1 MKKIVLA
8 FALIGSLLVASDFS
22 EAVNKLD
29 VGSEKEAVELL
40 SKLAQNG
47 DVDSQ
52 TLLGE
57 IYLDGIGVEVD
68 FKKAFFWLSKASKSD
83 VEAKYLLGFMYENG
97 LYVKK
102 DNPKALSFYEES
114 AKNGG
119 LLAQFNVAM
128 MYKEGKGGIK
138 KDMNKAMMWL
148 EKASLTKQNINYLSL
163 K

>member
-8 FALIGSLLVASDFS
+8 VTFISSLLVANNFSD
-22 EAVNKLD
+22 AVNKLD
-29 VGSEKEAVELL
+29 IGSEKEAFISL
-40 SKLAQNG
+40 STLAKSGN
-47 DVDSQ
+47 VDSQ

-57 IYLDGIGVEVD
+57 MYLDGIGVEVD
-68 FKKAFFWLSKASKSD
+68 FEKAFFWLSKAATSD
-83 VEAKYLLGFMYENG
+83 VEAQYLLGFMYENG
-97 LYVKK
+97 LHVKS
-102 DNPKALSFYEES
+102 DNLKALSFYESS
-114 AKNGG
+114 AQNGG

-148 EKASLTKQNINYLSL
+148 EKASLSKDKLSYQAS

>member
-1 MKKIVLA
+1 MKKIVLVVT
-8 FALIGSLLVASDFS
+8 FISSLLIANSFS

-29 VGSEKEAVELL
+29 IGSEKEAFKSL
-40 SKLAQNG
+40 STLAKNG
-47 DVDSQ
+47 NVDSQ

-57 IYLDGIGVEVD
+57 MYLDGIGTELD
-68 FKKAFFWLSKASKSD
+68 FEKAFFWLSKAAKSD
-83 VEAKYLLGFMYENG
+83 VEAQYLLGFMYENG
-97 LYVKK
+97 LHV
-102 DNPKALSFYEES
+102 DHNNVKALSFYESS
-114 AKNGG
+114 AQKGG

-148 EKASLTKQNINYLSL
+148 EKASLSKEKFSYQAL

>member
-8 FALIGSLLVASDFS
+8 FAFIGSLLVASDFS

-29 VGSEKEAVELL
+29 VGSEKEAVEAL
-40 SKLAQNG
+40 SILAKNG
-47 DVDSQ
+47 NVDSQ

-57 IYLDGIGVEVD
+57 IYLDGIGTEVN
-68 FKKAFFWLSKASKSD
+68 FEKAFFWLSKAAKSD

-97 LYVKK
+97 LYVKQ
-102 DNPKALSFYEES
+102 DNLKALSFYEAS

-148 EKASLTKQNINYLSL
+148 EKASLSKNSTNYLSAR
-163 K
+163 